1 MPKVFTNSS
10 KGLVQKSGSGIDID
24 ALEDGMRLKAS
35 TSGSAIS
42 LKAKSIDLTLANG
55 DTTTASTGNF
65 IPAGSKLVAASILT
79 STAGAGGNTINV
91 TKFGLDGDDDY
102 WATGITHAANTA
114 DAQLVYNGEG
124 LGAAAPITG
133 YFAAADEVL
142 LTHGDPGSGTTQPV
156 ITVTIW
162 YYDLSATAP
171 VTAN

>member
-1 MPKVFTNSS
+1 MPKVFTNST
-10 KGLVQKSGSGIDID
+10 KGLVQTSGSGIDFD
-24 ALEDGMRLKAS
+24 QVDDGIRLKAS
-35 TSGSAIS
+35 TSASAITI
-42 LKAKSIDLTLANG
+42 KAKSIDLTLANG

-65 IPAGSKLVAASILT
+65 IPAGAKLIAASILT

-102 WATGITHAANTA
+102 WATGITHAANTEG
-114 DAQLVYNGEG
+114 AQLVYNGEG

-133 YFAAADEVL
+133 YFASADEVL

-162 YYDLSATAP
+162 YYDLSATSS
-171 VTAN
+171 VLAN